1 MGSVKQ
7 TRRILKWVG
16 NALLAVMLVWTLTPF
31 YWMVATSLKK
41 DKEIY
46 GFEATLI
53 PRQPN
58 LDAYRR
64 LLAQTPFVLY
74 LRNGTVV
81 AVSTTVASLV
91 FGCLGAYA
99 LARLRFRGRALIA
112 RGLIFTYLVPQ
123 SLLFI
128 PLFAVMSTLALTD
141 TLKGLTL
148 AYLGF
153 TLPFCTWLLLG
164 YFRSVPLELEEAAL
178 VDGCSRLGALVRV
191 ILPMSLPALAVVAF
205 FSFTQ
210 AWNEF
215 LYANVFVN
223 SVEARTI
230 TTGLTLFVVEDV
242 FFWGTDDGGGMPG
255 HRAARRGVP
264 GLPAV
269 GRQGADARR
278 GEGLTQRRERWQSR
292 RRPGG
297 KCSRRRAWRRAS
309 RRRRGGSSSRATRS
323 GRRRSS
329 SGTCRTSPLADELQ
343 KQQVYE
349 FAKQA
354 GVKESEVEYA
364 TVANEQF
371 DAKLAAALEAGNPPD
386 VTRLYESNVQYY
398 AAGNHLLDVNDVVE
412 KMRREPQGIFESSMA
427 AVLYKGRAM
436 GVPLAVNPWPVHARL
451 DLLEQAKVEYPKT
464 WDEFIETSKKI
475 QSPPRLFAFGM
486 CLGLVADTTDNV
498 MEPPVVLRRQDGAR
512 RQQDGRDELGPRT
525 WPA

>member
-1 MGSVKQ
+1 MGSVTR
-7 TRRILKWVG
+7 TRRLLKWVG
-16 NALLAVMLVWTLTPF
+16 NALLVVMLVWTLIPF

-64 LLAQTPFVLY
+64 LFAQTPFVLY
-74 LRNGTVV
+74 LRNSTVI

-91 FGCLGAYA
+91 LGCLGAYA
-99 LARLRFRGRALIA
+99 LARLRFRGRTFIA

-128 PLFAVMSTLALTD
+128 PLFAVMAALALTD

-178 VDGCSRLGALVRV
+178 VDGCSRLSALVRV

-230 TTGLTLFVVEDV
+230 TMGLTLFVVEDV
-242 FFWGTDDGGGMPG
+242 FFWGPMM
-255 HRAARRGVP
+255 AAACLATVP
-264 GLPAV
+264 PVAV
-269 GRQGADARR
+269 YLVFQRWVVK
-278 GEGLTQRRERWQSR
+278 GLTL
-292 RRPGG
+292 G
-297 KCSRRRAWRRAS
+297 A
-309 RRRRGGSSSRATRS
+309 
-323 GRRRSS
+323 
-329 SGTCRTSPLADELQ
+329 
-343 KQQVYE
+343 
-349 FAKQA
+349 
-354 GVKESEVEYA
+354 VK
-364 TVANEQF
+364 
-371 DAKLAAALEAGNPPD
+371 G
-386 VTRLYESNVQYY
+386 
-398 AAGNHLLDVNDVVE
+398 
-412 KMRREPQGIFESSMA
+412 
-427 AVLYKGRAM
+427 
-436 GVPLAVNPWPVHARL
+436 
-451 DLLEQAKVEYPKT
+451 
-464 WDEFIETSKKI
+464 
-475 QSPPRLFAFGM
+475 
-486 CLGLVADTTDNV
+486 
-498 MEPPVVLRRQDGAR
+498 
-512 RQQDGRDELGPRT
+512 
-525 WPA
+525 

>member
-7 TRRILKWVG
+7 TRRLLKWVG
-16 NALLAVMLVWTLTPF
+16 NALLVVMLVWTLMPF

-64 LLAQTPFVLY
+64 LFAQTPFVLY
-74 LRNGTVV
+74 LRNSTVI
-81 AVSTTVASLV
+81 AVSTTVASLL

-99 LARLRFRGRALIA
+99 LARLRFRGRAVIA

-230 TTGLTLFVVEDV
+230 TMGLTLFVVEDV
-242 FFWGTDDGGGMPG
+242 FFWGPMM
-255 HRAARRGVP
+255 AAACLATVP
-264 GLPAV
+264 PVAV
-269 GRQGADARR
+269 YLVFQRWVVK
-278 GEGLTQRRERWQSR
+278 GLTL
-292 RRPGG
+292 G
-297 KCSRRRAWRRAS
+297 A
-309 RRRRGGSSSRATRS
+309 
-323 GRRRSS
+323 
-329 SGTCRTSPLADELQ
+329 
-343 KQQVYE
+343 
-349 FAKQA
+349 
-354 GVKESEVEYA
+354 VK
-364 TVANEQF
+364 
-371 DAKLAAALEAGNPPD
+371 G
-386 VTRLYESNVQYY
+386 
-398 AAGNHLLDVNDVVE
+398 
-412 KMRREPQGIFESSMA
+412 
-427 AVLYKGRAM
+427 
-436 GVPLAVNPWPVHARL
+436 
-451 DLLEQAKVEYPKT
+451 
-464 WDEFIETSKKI
+464 
-475 QSPPRLFAFGM
+475 
-486 CLGLVADTTDNV
+486 
-498 MEPPVVLRRQDGAR
+498 
-512 RQQDGRDELGPRT
+512 
-525 WPA
+525 

>member
-1 MGSVKQ
+1 MGSVTR

-16 NALLAVMLVWTLTPF
+16 NTLLVVMLIWTLMPF
-31 YWMVATSLKK
+31 YWMVATSLKR

-46 GFEATLI
+46 GFDATLI

-58 LDAYRR
+58 LDSYRR
-64 LLAQTPFVLY
+64 LFAQTPFVLY
-74 LRNGTVV
+74 LRNSTII

-91 FGCLGAYA
+91 LGCLGAYA
-99 LARLRFRGRALIA
+99 LARLRFRGRAVIA

-230 TTGLTLFVVEDV
+230 TMGLTLFVVEDV
-242 FFWGTDDGGGMPG
+242 FFWGPMM
-255 HRAARRGVP
+255 AAACLATVP
-264 GLPAV
+264 PVAV
-269 GRQGADARR
+269 YLVFQRWVVK
-278 GEGLTQRRERWQSR
+278 GLTL
-292 RRPGG
+292 G
-297 KCSRRRAWRRAS
+297 A
-309 RRRRGGSSSRATRS
+309 
-323 GRRRSS
+323 
-329 SGTCRTSPLADELQ
+329 
-343 KQQVYE
+343 
-349 FAKQA
+349 
-354 GVKESEVEYA
+354 VK
-364 TVANEQF
+364 
-371 DAKLAAALEAGNPPD
+371 G
-386 VTRLYESNVQYY
+386 
-398 AAGNHLLDVNDVVE
+398 
-412 KMRREPQGIFESSMA
+412 
-427 AVLYKGRAM
+427 
-436 GVPLAVNPWPVHARL
+436 
-451 DLLEQAKVEYPKT
+451 
-464 WDEFIETSKKI
+464 
-475 QSPPRLFAFGM
+475 
-486 CLGLVADTTDNV
+486 
-498 MEPPVVLRRQDGAR
+498 
-512 RQQDGRDELGPRT
+512 
-525 WPA
+525 

>member
-7 TRRILKWVG
+7 TRRLLKWVG
-16 NALLAVMLVWTLTPF
+16 NALLVVMLVWTLMPF
-31 YWMVATSLKK
+31 YWMVVTSLKK

-64 LLAQTPFVLY
+64 LFAQTPFVKY
-74 LRNGTVV
+74 LRNSTII

-91 FGCLGAYA
+91 LGCLGAYA
-99 LARLRFRGRALIA
+99 LARLRFRGRAVIA

-230 TTGLTLFVVEDV
+230 TMGLTLFVVEDV
-242 FFWGTDDGGGMPG
+242 FFWGPMM
-255 HRAARRGVP
+255 AAACLATVP
-264 GLPAV
+264 PVLV
-269 GRQGADARR
+269 YLVFQRWVVK
-278 GEGLTQRRERWQSR
+278 GLTL
-292 RRPGG
+292 G
-297 KCSRRRAWRRAS
+297 A
-309 RRRRGGSSSRATRS
+309 
-323 GRRRSS
+323 
-329 SGTCRTSPLADELQ
+329 
-343 KQQVYE
+343 
-349 FAKQA
+349 
-354 GVKESEVEYA
+354 VK
-364 TVANEQF
+364 
-371 DAKLAAALEAGNPPD
+371 G
-386 VTRLYESNVQYY
+386 
-398 AAGNHLLDVNDVVE
+398 
-412 KMRREPQGIFESSMA
+412 
-427 AVLYKGRAM
+427 
-436 GVPLAVNPWPVHARL
+436 
-451 DLLEQAKVEYPKT
+451 
-464 WDEFIETSKKI
+464 
-475 QSPPRLFAFGM
+475 
-486 CLGLVADTTDNV
+486 
-498 MEPPVVLRRQDGAR
+498 
-512 RQQDGRDELGPRT
+512 
-525 WPA
+525 

>member
-7 TRRILKWVG
+7 TRRLLKWVG
-16 NALLAVMLVWTLTPF
+16 NALLVVMLVWTLMPF

-64 LLAQTPFVLY
+64 LFAQTPFVLY
-74 LRNGTVV
+74 LRNSTII

-91 FGCLGAYA
+91 LGCLGAYA
-99 LARLRFRGRALIA
+99 LARLRFRGRTFIA

-128 PLFAVMSTLALTD
+128 PLFAVMAALALTD

-178 VDGCSRLGALVRV
+178 VDGCSRLGALVRI

-223 SVEARTI
+223 SVDARTI

-242 FFWGTDDGGGMPG
+242 FFWGPMM
-255 HRAARRGVP
+255 AAAC
-264 GLPAV
+264 L
-269 GRQGADARR
+269 
-278 GEGLTQRRERWQSR
+278 
-292 RRPGG
+292 
-297 KCSRRRAWRRAS
+297 
-309 RRRRGGSSSRATRS
+309 
-323 GRRRSS
+323 
-329 SGTCRTSPLADELQ
+329 
-343 KQQVYE
+343 
-349 FAKQA
+349 
-354 GVKESEVEYA
+354 A
-364 TVANEQF
+364 TV
-371 DAKLAAALEAGNPPD
+371 
-386 VTRLYESNVQYY
+386 
-398 AAGNHLLDVNDVVE
+398 
-412 KMRREPQGIFESSMA
+412 
-427 AVLYKGRAM
+427 
-436 GVPLAVNPWPVHARL
+436 
-451 DLLEQAKVEYPKT
+451 
-464 WDEFIETSKKI
+464 
-475 QSPPRLFAFGM
+475 
-486 CLGLVADTTDNV
+486 
-498 MEPPVVLRRQDGAR
+498 PPVVVYLVFQRWVVKGLTLGAVK
-512 RQQDGRDELGPRT
+512 G
-525 WPA
+525 

>member
-1 MGSVKQ
+1 MGSVTR
-7 TRRILKWVG
+7 TRRLLKWVG
-16 NALLAVMLVWTLTPF
+16 NTLLVVMLVWTLMPF
-31 YWMVATSLKK
+31 YWMVATSLKR

-64 LLAQTPFVLY
+64 LFAQTPFVLY
-74 LRNGTVV
+74 LRNSTII

-91 FGCLGAYA
+91 LGCLGAYA
-99 LARLRFRGRALIA
+99 LARLRFRGRAVIA

-178 VDGCSRLGALVRV
+178 VDGCSRLSALVRV

-230 TTGLTLFVVEDV
+230 TMGLTLFVVEDV
-242 FFWGTDDGGGMPG
+242 FFWGPMM
-255 HRAARRGVP
+255 AAAC
-264 GLPAV
+264 L
-269 GRQGADARR
+269 
-278 GEGLTQRRERWQSR
+278 
-292 RRPGG
+292 
-297 KCSRRRAWRRAS
+297 
-309 RRRRGGSSSRATRS
+309 
-323 GRRRSS
+323 
-329 SGTCRTSPLADELQ
+329 
-343 KQQVYE
+343 
-349 FAKQA
+349 
-354 GVKESEVEYA
+354 A
-364 TVANEQF
+364 TV
-371 DAKLAAALEAGNPPD
+371 
-386 VTRLYESNVQYY
+386 
-398 AAGNHLLDVNDVVE
+398 
-412 KMRREPQGIFESSMA
+412 
-427 AVLYKGRAM
+427 
-436 GVPLAVNPWPVHARL
+436 
-451 DLLEQAKVEYPKT
+451 
-464 WDEFIETSKKI
+464 
-475 QSPPRLFAFGM
+475 
-486 CLGLVADTTDNV
+486 
-498 MEPPVVLRRQDGAR
+498 PPVVVYLVFQRWVVKGLTLGAVK
-512 RQQDGRDELGPRT
+512 G
-525 WPA
+525 